1 MRLHK
6 GCLLYTSGSGG
17 NFMTQKHTMK
27 NYKKEQN
34 YSNITMNY
42 QERAA
47 WVKDGKPSIM
57 DKARAYVQ
65 DIDGQT
71 ICPLSDEQRK
81 ALDAAFIEVCADAG
95 LSKEVAEDL
104 IKKYDEA

>member
-1 MRLHK
+1 M
-6 GCLLYTSGSGG
+6 
-17 NFMTQKHTMK
+17 
-27 NYKKEQN
+27 
-34 YSNITMNY
+34 
-42 QERAA
+42 
-47 WVKDGKPSIM
+47 KDGKPSIM